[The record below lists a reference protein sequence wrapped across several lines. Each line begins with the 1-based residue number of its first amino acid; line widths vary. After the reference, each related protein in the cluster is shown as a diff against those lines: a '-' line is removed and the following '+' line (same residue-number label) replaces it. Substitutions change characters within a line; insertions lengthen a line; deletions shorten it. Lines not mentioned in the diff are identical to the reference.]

1 MRRILIVIIGATHR
15 DTHASPI
22 LAVPGHADGHHDG
35 KVCLSE
41 WKSFF
46 DWCTEKGE
54 GEKFLV
60 RAEKAAAAMQ
70 KRFNARVEAVF
81 KAMDTDKSGDLS
93 MPKMERV
100 FGEETHEF
108 WEDMDG
114 EMEQRY
120 SHSHGHSYGLF

>member
-1 MRRILIVIIGATHR
+1 MI
-15 DTHASPI
+15 
-22 LAVPGHADGHHDG
+22 
-35 KVCLSE
+35 CLSE

-46 DWCTEKGE
+46 AWATGHGE
-54 GEKFLV
+54 GEMYLSKV
-60 RAEKAAAAMQ
+60 EDAAKAMQ
-70 KRFNARVEAVF
+70 EKFEERVEAVF

>member
-1 MRRILIVIIGATHR
+1 MAMRRIIIVIIGATHR
-15 DTHASPI
+15 GTHASPI
-22 LAVPGHADGHHDG
+22 HSVPGHADGHHDG
-35 KVCLSE
+35 KVCLGE

-100 FGEETHEF
+100 LGEETHEF
-108 WEDMDG
+108 WEDIDG
-114 EMEQRY
+114 ETREYR
-120 SHSHGHSYGLF
+120 SNG